1 MADKRV
7 LAVALD
13 LGGDDSWYASS
24 QLAVRGDERAWVG
37 ASRLGVR
44 RGERVLRRDL
54 EVGRELVRV
63 GPSGERRVLRSGA
76 RGKKENDM
84 LGVDALLDKLRGVPI
99 RDVEEQV
106 CPVVLAHRHL
116 ECLSVGVPWGVS
128 RVATIS
134 NAHNTVQTIK

>member
-13 LGGDDSWYASS
+13 LGGDDSWDASS
-24 QLAVRGDERAWVG
+24 QLAVLGDELVWVG

-63 GPSGERRVLRSGA
+63 GPSGERRVLQSGA
-76 RGKKENDM
+76 VGKKENDM
-84 LGVDALLDKLRGVPI
+84 LVVDALLDKLRGVPI
-99 RDVEEQV
+99 
-106 CPVVLAHRHL
+106 
-116 ECLSVGVPWGVS
+116 
-128 RVATIS
+128 
-134 NAHNTVQTIK
+134 